1 MLKMKG
7 YKRNI
12 LRNTRK
18 GKGQKKLKAKWH
30 RMKIR
35 EKGKEKIIRK
45 DESLMEKRRDYNPKK
60 TI

>member
-1 MLKMKG
+1 MKD

-18 GKGQKKLKAKWH
+18 GKGQKKLKIKWN
-30 RMKIR
+30 RIKIR
-35 EKGKEKIIRK
+35 EKGKEKIIQK
-45 DESLMEKRRDYNPKK
+45 EESLMKKRRGYNPKK